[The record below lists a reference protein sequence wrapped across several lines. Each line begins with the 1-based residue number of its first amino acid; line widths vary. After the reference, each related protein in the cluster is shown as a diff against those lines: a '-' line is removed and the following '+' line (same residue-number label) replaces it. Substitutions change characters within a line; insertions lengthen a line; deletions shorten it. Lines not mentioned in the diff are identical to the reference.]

1 MNKFVENWHKIRE
14 EKNSNICAWLDPAVF
29 EMWRW
34 EKWLPK
40 NTNKLEWALKY
51 IDAVAPYV
59 AAIKP
64 NAWYYW
70 NVWERTILK
79 KIVKKIHEMWLL
91 AIVDS
96 KISDI
101 WSTSDSYIYDY
112 KELWFDAL
120 TIAPYAWNIEELI
133 RYWHNRDIAVIT
145 MWLMSNPEYR
155 REMNFINE
163 EWKTLWQYRVESGIK
178 NNVDWLVIGWTYKK
192 DDKDLLKFIEITN
205 ETNILYL
212 VPWIWA
218 QWWWIEEFLSSWI
231 NKNKCIINSGRAV
244 MFPNWSKSTPEE
256 QANSAKKLRDAFNN
270 AI

>member
-1 MNKFVENWHKIRE
+1 MTNFIDKWHKIRE

-34 EKWLPK
+34 EKWLSK
-40 NTNKLEWALKY
+40 WVDKLEWALRY
-51 IDAVAPYV
+51 IEAVAPYV
-59 AAIKP
+59 SAIKP

-70 NVWERTILK
+70 NVKERTILK
-79 KIVKKIHEMWLL
+79 KIVDKIHELWLL

-112 KELWFDAL
+112 KELGFDAL

-133 RYWHNRDIAVIT
+133 RYWHNRWIAIIT

-155 REMNFINE
+155 REMNFKNE
-163 EWKTLWQYRVESGIK
+163 QGLALWQYRVESWMK
-178 NNVDWLVIGWTYKK
+178 NDVDWLVVGWTYKK
-192 DDKDLLKFIEITN
+192 EDKDFQKFIELTN
-205 ETNILYL
+205 NSDVLYL

-218 QWWWIEEFLSSWI
+218 QGGWIEEFLSSWI
-231 NKNKCIINSGRAV
+231 NKNKCIINSGRAI
-244 MFPNWSKSTPEE
+244 MFPNWSNSTWEE
-256 QANSAKKLRDAFNN
+256 QANAAKKLRDAFNN
-270 AI
+270 